1 MSEAI
6 AKELGEIKG
15 LLQGIDK
22 KVDGLEA
29 RQEKQDERLRNV
41 ERKSFV
47 NSALVASMV
56 SVSVAFIKSKV
67 GA

>member
-1 MSEAI
+1 MSEQI

-22 KVDGLEA
+22 KVDGLEV
-29 RQEKQDERLRNV
+29 RQEKQDERLRAV
-41 ERKSFV
+41 ERKAMV
-47 NSALVASMV
+47 NSTVVASVV
-56 SVSVAFIKSKV
+56 SVGVAFIKQKV

>member
-1 MSEAI
+1 MNDQF

-29 RQEKQDERLRNV
+29 RQEKQDDRLRAV
-41 ERKSFV
+41 ERKAMV
-47 NSALVASMV
+47 NSTVVASVV
-56 SVSVAFIKSKV
+56 SVAVAFIKQKV